1 MNSKKVLIFVI
12 ILLIGLNLISFSVFW
27 QKQKEYNQLE
37 QALAR
42 KITFVNF
49 LNLFINKV
57 LDPSFTMT
65 IEDRVLLENTVKELK
80 NEEIQ
85 LKWKDFTASPNE
97 IEAQRLAFDILKI
110 ITENLEK

>member
-1 MNSKKVLIFVI
+1 
-12 ILLIGLNLISFSVFW
+12 
-27 QKQKEYNQLE
+27 
-37 QALAR
+37 
-42 KITFVNF
+42 
-49 LNLFINKV
+49 
-57 LDPSFTMT
+57 MT